1 MRTGHL
7 TALLI
12 VLVVLGLIAWLLYR
26 QPIQPTSSVPSP
38 TPTRTI
44 CTMDAKMCPDGSYV
58 GRTGPNCEFAMCP
71 ITDQAKFPSGIFA
84 VGFGQRAGGGTL
96 IIIPREILEDSR
108 CPSDVQCIQAGTVRI
123 KADVV
128 YKGATTTQ
136 TIKLD
141 TPLSFGASSAT
152 MNQVLPAPI
161 STKKILPAEYRFTF
175 TFVP

>member
-1 MRTGHL
+1 
-7 TALLI
+7 
-12 VLVVLGLIAWLLYR
+12 
-26 QPIQPTSSVPSP
+26 
-38 TPTRTI
+38 
-44 CTMDAKMCPDGSYV
+44 MDAKMCPDGSYV
-58 GRTGPNCEFAMCP
+58 GRTGTNCEFAMCP
-71 ITDQAKFPSGIFA
+71 SITDQAKFPGGIFA

-96 IIIPREILEDSR
+96 TIIPREIVEDSR
-108 CPSDVQCIQAGTVRI
+108 CASDVQCIQAGTVRI

-141 TPLSFGASSAT
+141 TPLSFGASSVT

-161 STKKILPAEYRFTF
+161 STKKILPAEYSFTF